1 MGHDWVID
9 VLEDLISYASK
20 NELPA
25 LAAKADEAMKVAA
38 AEIAALGAPVQPDP
52 KGRGAQ

>member
-38 AEIAALGAPVQPDP
+38 AEIAAQGGPVQPDP
-52 KGRGAQ
+52 KSRGAH

>member
-52 KGRGAQ
+52 KGRGGH